1 MRVPSYVKSMYCT
14 VLYINQVCLEFAFV
28 APLSLPV
35 QAIGY
40 SGPAGGLH
48 ICMKSKRAGFV
59 AFITP
64 LLLGHR
70 GAIFVPERG
79 TTPTD

>member
-14 VLYINQVCLEFAFV
+14 VLYINQLCLEFAFV

-35 QAIGY
+35 QAIGC

-48 ICMKSKRAGFV
+48 RCMKVQKGWFCSVCCPIIAGSQRE
-59 AFITP
+59 
-64 LLLGHR
+64 GNN
-70 GAIFVPERG
+70 
-79 TTPTD
+79 TD